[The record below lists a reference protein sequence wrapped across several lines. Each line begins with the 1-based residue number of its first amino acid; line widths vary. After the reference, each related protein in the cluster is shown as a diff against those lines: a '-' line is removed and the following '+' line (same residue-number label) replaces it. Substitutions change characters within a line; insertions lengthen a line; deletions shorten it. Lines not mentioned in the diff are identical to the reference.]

1 MDHIKA
7 YLKRSLFLIIFFTL
21 LLLGLAVAAD
31 YPRYFEYPGF
41 IPKFNLYSAGYVVIF
56 LCLYAL
62 LQWMF
67 LRNGLIKALTK
78 AQLSPAKA
86 AKKNK
91 KSEPPA
97 RNLEKEANER
107 RREFLHLFSVLQREG
122 RLMDFLAEELE
133 DYDDDQIGAAVR
145 DIHAN
150 CKKTISK
157 YIKPQ
162 AVISE
167 EEGGTIEIPS
177 GFDPASIKLTGNVVG
192 EPPFKGIVRHRG
204 WQAKKFE
211 LPLLS
216 ESQNPLIIAPA
227 EIEIE

>member
-1 MDHIKA
+1 M
-7 YLKRSLFLIIFFTL
+7 FFTL

-41 IPKFNLYSAGYVVIF
+41 APKFNLYSAGYVVIF
-56 LCLYAL
+56 LLLYAL

-67 LRNGLIKALTK
+67 LRNSLIKALTK
-78 AQLSPAKA
+78 MQPAPTKA
-86 AKKNK
+86 AKKVRK
-91 KSEPPA
+91 AEPPA
-97 RNLEKEANER
+97 LDREKEANER

-122 RLMDFLAEELE
+122 RLMDFFAENLE

-150 CKKTISK
+150 CKKTIIK
-157 YIKPQ
+157 YIKPK

-167 EEGGTIEIPS
+167 EEGNTIEIPQS
-177 GFDPASIKLTGNVVG
+177 FDPASIKLTGNVVG
-192 EPPFKGIVRHRG
+192 DPPFTGIVRHRG

-211 LPLLS
+211 LPVLS